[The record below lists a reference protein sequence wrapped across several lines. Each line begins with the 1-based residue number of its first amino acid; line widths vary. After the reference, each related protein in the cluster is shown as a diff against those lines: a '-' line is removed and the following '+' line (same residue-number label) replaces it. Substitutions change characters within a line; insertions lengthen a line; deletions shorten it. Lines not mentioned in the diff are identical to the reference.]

1 MKIITELNLIKA
13 QLKHGDQRH
22 IATSLREHPAR
33 VSDALNGFI
42 SNESFLKSVKSAA
55 LKIIKDRQMELS

>member
-22 IATSLREHPAR
+22 IATSLGEHPAM
-33 VSDALNGFI
+33 VSDVLNGFI
-42 SNESFLKSVKSAA
+42 SNESFLKSVQSAA
-55 LKIIKDRQMELS
+55 LKIITARQMAMS